1 MSVSTAKN
9 LELVLQ
15 KIEAAFAKVENTGQP
30 CPQLVAVSKTKP
42 PGLVIEAYNA
52 GQKAFGENYIQE
64 LVEKSNNEEVG
75 LLEVKCPEIQ
85 WHFIGR
91 LQSNKI
97 KLLTCKY
104 EFYLA
109 LLAVPNLAMV
119 QTVSSLKIANLLNSA
134 WQKVSSR
141 PLDVLIQVNTSGE
154 ERNLL
159 GSVNFV
165 IEKGGVAVSDLVDL
179 YKAVFEC
186 CPHLNLR
193 GLMTIG
199 RYGYDENLG
208 PNPDFLCLYDCR
220 NMVCDALGISKHS
233 LHLSMGMS
241 SDYEMAVIILHLLQ
255 LDTLLSRLQ
264 WVALWFVLVLTY
276 LGLANKTM
284 HYTRFPSSIN
294 V

>member
-30 CPQLVAVSKTKP
+30 FPQLVAVSKTKP
-42 PGLVIEAYNA
+42 LGLVIEAYNA

-64 LVEKSNNEEVG
+64 LVEKSNNEE
-75 LLEVKCPEIQ
+75 LEVKCPEIQ

-97 KLLTCKY
+97 KLLTS
-104 EFYLA
+104 
-109 LLAVPNLAMV
+109 VPNLAMV

-159 GSVNFV
+159 GSISFV

-199 RYGYDENLG
+199 RYGYDENLE
-208 PNPDFLCLYDCR
+208 PNPDFSCLYDCR

-241 SDYEMAVIILHLLQ
+241 SDYEMAITMGS
-255 LDTLLSRLQ
+255 TLVRVGSHIFGSRQ
-264 WVALWFVLVLTY
+264 
-276 LGLANKTM
+276 
-284 HYTRFPSSIN
+284 
-294 V
+294 